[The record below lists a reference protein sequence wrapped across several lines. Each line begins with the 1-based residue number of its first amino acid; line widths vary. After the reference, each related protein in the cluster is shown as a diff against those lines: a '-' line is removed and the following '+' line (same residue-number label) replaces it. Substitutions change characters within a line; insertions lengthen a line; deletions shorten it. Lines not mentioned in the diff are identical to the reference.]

1 MFLVHAVMFIN
12 VKCLVEIFL
21 LSCAHVRLAI
31 VWSYLDVV
39 FFDALDDSRLL
50 TI

>member
-12 VKCLVEIFL
+12 VQVLGGNF
-21 LSCAHVRLAI
+21 SSFCAHVRLAI
-31 VWSYLDVV
+31 VWSCLGVV